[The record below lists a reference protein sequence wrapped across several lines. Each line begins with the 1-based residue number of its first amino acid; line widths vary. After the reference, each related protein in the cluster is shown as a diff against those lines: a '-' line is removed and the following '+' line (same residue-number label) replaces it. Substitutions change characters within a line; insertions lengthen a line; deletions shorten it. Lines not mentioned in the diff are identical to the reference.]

1 MNSAA
6 NKNLRDDAG
15 RYAASLDAVCKCG
28 CRKGEHAA
36 GPKGRS
42 NGECLTCN
50 ECHGFAANKETTTM
64 SKAEKMIDAMSD
76 TVIELRG
83 LVRANP
89 TNSLLAMRLKAAKR
103 ALRTAYWTHYGE

>member
-6 NKNLRDDAG
+6 NK
-15 RYAASLDAVCKCG
+15 
-28 CRKGEHAA
+28 E
-36 GPKGRS
+36 
-42 NGECLTCN
+42 
-50 ECHGFAANKETTTM
+50 TTM
-64 SKAEKMIDAMSD
+64 SKAEKMIGAMSD

-103 ALRTAYWTHYGE
+103 ALQTAYWTHYGE